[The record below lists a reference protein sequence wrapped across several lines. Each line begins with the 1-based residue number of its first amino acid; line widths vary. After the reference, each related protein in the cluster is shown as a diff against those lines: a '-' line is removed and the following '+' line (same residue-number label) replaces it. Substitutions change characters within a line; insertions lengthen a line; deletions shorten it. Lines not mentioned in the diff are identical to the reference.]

1 MFKFTVSVD
10 YESES
15 FTYYD
20 DDYAGTLPLLDDLTT
35 ELYASDTFR
44 ADWKE
49 GAGRELIG
57 FTDEETD
64 QPYYDFCR
72 AAAEDAI
79 SEAERT
85 GSAHVD
91 ALTIQAIDDADPAAF
106 AWYYH
111 DQDAGEYHAIRRQ
124 GKPRHGYRVAL
135 EIDPATGDPN
145 TYTGLLKSKAEAVR
159 VLSHLAPAA
168 VLLPGLPA
176 WLR

>member
-1 MFKFTVSVD
+1 MMKFTVSVD

-20 DDYAGTLPLLDDLTT
+20 DDYAGTLPLLDDLT
-35 ELYASDTFR
+35 EWLYKSDTFR
-44 ADWKE
+44 DDWKE
-49 GAGRELIG
+49 GAGRDLIG

-64 QPYYDFCR
+64 QPYYDFCSFT
-72 AAAEDAI
+72 AEDAV
-79 SEAERT
+79 SEATRT

-91 ALTIQAIDDADPAAF
+91 ALTIDAIDDADPAAF
-106 AWYYH
+106 TWYYH

-135 EIDPATGDPN
+135 EIDPDTGDPRSW
-145 TYTGLLKSKAEAVR
+145 TGLLSSKAKASA

-176 WLR
+176 WMR